1 MEPTLVATTS
11 TVTGQVKFLNIEN
24 LFYLIYQWLTGAHA
38 VGGAGGGVDVAWFT
52 PLVTTVWITL
62 TVVGSLLSLAFLAL
76 LVHSTIRMYQIM
88 DEDDPRWQTIT
99 DAHKA
104 EEVRD
109 HHRWNHVREL
119 IESAQESDWRQAII
133 EADIMLDDLLTQLGY
148 QGSSVGEKLKTVDPA
163 KFHTLNEAWEA
174 HKVRND
180 IAHQGS
186 AFELTDHLAYRTI
199 LHYENVF
206 KEHGEI

>member
-1 MEPTLVATTS
+1 MEPTVAATTS

-24 LFYLIYQWLTGAHA
+24 LFYLLYQGLTGTQ
-38 VGGAGGGVDVAWFT
+38 GMGGGGGFDTSWVT
-52 PLVTTVWITL
+52 PLLTTVWITV
-62 TVVGSLLSLAFLAL
+62 TIVGSLLSLVFLAL
-76 LVHSTIRMYQIM
+76 LVHSTIRMYQII
-88 DEDDPRWQTIT
+88 DEDEPRWQTIT

-104 EEVRD
+104 EETRD
-109 HHRWNHVREL
+109 HNRWNHVRAL
-119 IESAQESDWRQAII
+119 IESPQESDWRQAII
-133 EADIMLDDLLTQLGY
+133 EADIMLDDLLSQLGY
-148 QGSSVGEKLKTVDPA
+148 HGNTVGEKLKAVNPE
-163 KFHTLNEAWEA
+163 KFHTLQEAWEA

-180 IAHQGS
+180 IAHKGS